1 MYFVWRLIPDVLLP
15 ENLRVS
21 AGCVHA
27 QVATPLSQ
35 CHNPNL
41 VWKRNGTKTVTFV
54 WGRLVRF
61 LRGFDGDTR

>member
-1 MYFVWRLIPDVLLP
+1 MYFVGRLIPDALLP

-21 AGCVHA
+21 AGCVHE
-27 QVATPLSQ
+27 QVATPLSR

-41 VWKRNGTKTVTFV
+41 VRKRNGTKTVTFV
-54 WGRLVRF
+54 WRRLVRF